1 MHGKQNIKKSNASF
15 PASSSPCQV
24 IFADIL
30 GVFLILSTAM
40 QVSDRQTGYGYDHFL

>member
-1 MHGKQNIKKSNASF
+1 MHGKQNLKKRNASF
-15 PASSSPCQV
+15 PASSSPSQV
-24 IFADIL
+24 ADIL